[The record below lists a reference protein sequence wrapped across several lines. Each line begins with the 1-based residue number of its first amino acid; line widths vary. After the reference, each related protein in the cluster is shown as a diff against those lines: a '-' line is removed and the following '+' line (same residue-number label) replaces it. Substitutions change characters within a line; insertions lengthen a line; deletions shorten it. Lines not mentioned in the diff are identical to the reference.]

1 MLASRRQQENLN
13 HFFYAACPW
22 RKSRKARFSSRHTR
36 EYIRGCG
43 VKKIGLFGSFSKG
56 TQHKKSD
63 LDFLVVFD
71 SPTFDNY
78 MDLKFLLEKIFK
90 KNVDLVTEDNLKPAF
105 KHVKGE

>member
-1 MLASRRQQENLN
+1 MKP
-13 HFFYAACPW
+13 AAPAQN
-22 RKSRKARFSSRHTR
+22 KIIKTIEEHK

-78 MDLKFLLEKIFK
+78 MDLKFFLEKIFK

-105 KHVKGE
+105 KHVKGEAIYAKGI